1 MAIPSPQNRN
11 RPYPRRTLLYTPADA
26 RERMEKG
33 PTYDADGVVYDLDD
47 SVPDEHLPEARENI
61 REVTRDGD
69 FSEMEVIVKLD
80 AYETDLWMDDL
91 EVALESEVDA
101 VAMPKIQHP
110 KEVETVVDL
119 MERYAGP
126 TPELILYI
134 ETSEAVIRLNDI
146 AETASRL
153 DPVTGMV
160 CSWGDDITRYMGTMP
175 PRFGDTSVGQH
186 LGDWLSN
193 YVAFAATGA
202 GLDPI
207 SYPHVEIHDQETLRT
222 RAEYARDS
230 GYVGQLALH
239 PAQLETINDV
249 FTPDE
254 EDVARAVR
262 LADEFDAME
271 SDSALIDGVFV
282 DQAMAVHYRQFI
294 ARYEE
299 ITGEDAASMVK

>member
-1 MAIPSPQNRN
+1 MTIPSPQNRN

-26 RERMEKG
+26 RERMEKV
-33 PTYDADGVVYDLDD
+33 PKYDADGVVFDLDD
-47 SVPDEHLPEARENI
+47 SVPDEHLPEARQNI
-61 REVTRDGD
+61 REVTRDVD
-69 FSEMEVIVKLD
+69 FDSMEVIVKLD
-80 AYETDLWMDDL
+80 AYETNLWMDDL

-101 VAMPKIQHP
+101 VAMPKIEHS
-110 KEVETVVDL
+110 KEVQTVVDL

-134 ETSEAVIRLNDI
+134 ETPEAVIRLNDI
-146 AETASRL
+146 AETARQL
-153 DPVTGMV
+153 DPVTGMI
-160 CSWGDDITRYMGTMP
+160 CSWGDDITRNMGTMP

-193 YVAFAATGA
+193 YVALAATGA

-207 SYPHVEIHDQETLRT
+207 SYPHVEIHNHETLRT

-239 PAQLETINDV
+239 PTQLETINDV

-254 EDVARAVR
+254 DDVARALR
-262 LADEFDAME
+262 LAEEFDSME
-271 SDSALIDGVFV
+271 SDSVLIDDIFI

-299 ITGEDAASMVK
+299 ITGKDAASLIE

>member
-26 RERMEKG
+26 RDRMEKG
-33 PTYDADGVVYDLDD
+33 PTYDADGVVFDLDD
-47 SVPDEHLPEARENI
+47 SVPDEHLPEARQNI
-61 REVTRDGD
+61 REVTRDVD
-69 FSEMEVIVKLD
+69 FGGMEVIVKLD
-80 AYETDLWMDDL
+80 AYGTDLWMDDL
-91 EVALESEVDA
+91 ETALESEVDA
-101 VAMPKIQHP
+101 VAMPKIEHP
-110 KEVETVVDL
+110 REIETVVDL
-119 MERYAGP
+119 MERHPGP
-126 TPELILYI
+126 TPELILYV
-134 ETSEAVIRLNDI
+134 ETPEAVIRLPEI
-146 AETASRL
+146 GKTARQL
-153 DPVTGMV
+153 DPVTGMI
-160 CSWGDDITRYMGTMP
+160 CSWGDDIMRNMGTIP
-175 PRFGDTSVGQH
+175 PRFGDTDASQH

-193 YVAFAATGA
+193 YVSLVATGA

-207 SYPHVEIHDQETLRT
+207 SYPHVDVHDEEGLRT

-254 EDVARAVR
+254 EEVARAVR
-262 LADEFDAME
+262 LKEEFDAME
-271 SDSALIDGVFV
+271 TDSALIEGVFV

-299 ITGEDAASMVK
+299 ITGEDAASLVE